1 MEQRHRARDWWGK
14 VEGAPELPSPVQVS
28 HPPSMS
34 MCSATWKH
42 PEPCLLEVYG
52 GFVTK
57 V

>member
-28 HPPSMS
+28 HP
-34 MCSATWKH
+34 
-42 PEPCLLEVYG
+42 LLEVYG